1 MSESFPRTESGEP
14 DYEQAIAELTFDEA
28 TPSSPVYISD
38 GTETLGVTEVD
49 EKSGLVR
56 LEHSGGGTATAD
68 IEQLWNDWVHGGLV
82 YKQKQFLN
90 IEESVYN
97 TETHAPVARTVI
109 ADALSI
115 ARDELGDL
123 ESRAPEGGP
132 WTEDV
137 RNTIAQLQMALDTGV
152 EQ

>member
-1 MSESFPRTESGEP
+1 MSEFFPRTESGEP
-14 DYEQAIAELTFDEA
+14 DYEQAIAELTFAEA
-28 TPSSPVYISD
+28 TPASPVYISD

-49 EKSGLVR
+49 EKSGSVR
-56 LEHSGGGTATAD
+56 LEYSGGGTGTVNL
-68 IEQLWNDWVHGGLV
+68 EQLWNDWVGGGLI
-82 YKQKQFLN
+82 YKQKRFLN
-90 IEESVYN
+90 TEENVYN

-115 ARDELGDL
+115 ARDELGVL

-137 RNTIAQLQMALDTGV
+137 RNTITQLQMALETGA
-152 EQ
+152 ER

>member
-1 MSESFPRTESGEP
+1 MSESFPRTENGEP

-123 ESRAPEGGP
+123 KSRAPEGGP

-137 RNTIAQLQMALDTGV
+137 RNTITQLQMALETGA
-152 EQ
+152 ER